1 MNVIDKAIGVI
12 NPAAEIKRTIAR
24 QKLKI
29 MNTGYSNHGASRT
42 KKSFLG
48 WNFKGGDVTQD
59 IYKNLDTLRQRSR
72 DLYMGAPLTTGAI
85 KTIITNVVGNGLKV
99 KPLIKYDQ
107 LGMSA
112 DKSKELETQI
122 KQHFEL
128 WNKCKVDISGTMSC
142 VVNYISIRRML
153 C

>member
-59 IYKNLDTLRQRSR
+59 IYRYGLLVILINAKLLKSFFYLFLDTDS
-72 DLYMGAPLTTGAI
+72 
-85 KTIITNVVGNGLKV
+85 
-99 KPLIKYDQ
+99 
-107 LGMSA
+107 
-112 DKSKELETQI
+112 
-122 KQHFEL
+122 
-128 WNKCKVDISGTMSC
+128 W
-142 VVNYISIRRML
+142 
-153 C
+153 